1 MKTPNTKNRG
11 TFAVE
16 GKKKYTY
23 YREFKKKNTIIR
35 YIEIGG
41 VIAIAVIVMGGMFGY
56 FN

>member
-11 TFAVE
+11 AFAIE

-23 YREFKKKNTIIR
+23 YREFKRKNAIIR
-35 YIEIGG
+35 YMEIGG
-41 VIAIAVIVMGGMFGY
+41 VIAIALIVVGGMFGY